1 MSARPLVS
9 VQDLDGTSKDQVA
22 LPLVF
27 TKTPLRPDVVKTV
40 HTNIRKNAMQPHA
53 VSEHAGVQTAAASWG
68 TGRAVSRIPRVPGG
82 GTHRCG
88 QGAYG
93 NMCRGG
99 HMFSPMKTWRRWHRK
114 VNLKEKRLAVASAL
128 AASAI
133 PALVMA
139 RGHAIEEVAEVPLVV
154 SDAAETITKTSK
166 AVDLLKS
173 LGVYADVAKAAKS
186 KNIRRGKG
194 KMRNRRYVC
203 RKGPLIV
210 VTSSDN
216 GLAKSVRNLPGVDTC
231 NVERLNLLD
240 LAPGGHLGRLCI
252 WTKGAIA
259 KLDELYAEGTG
270 KFVLPENVMSNA
282 DLSRLINS
290 DEIQSVVNAPK
301 TCAKKVPLKRNPLKN
316 FTMMKKLNPYAKTAK
331 ALAEKVRGK
340 TKEQAL
346 AKKRT
351 KDVGKKFY
359 AQISADS
366 DYQGE
371 DFEVF
376 SNWLGNEAQ

>member
-1 MSARPLVS
+1 M
-9 VQDLDGTSKDQVA
+9 
-22 LPLVF
+22 
-27 TKTPLRPDVVKTV
+27 
-40 HTNIRKNAMQPHA
+40 
-53 VSEHAGVQTAAASWG
+53 
-68 TGRAVSRIPRVPGG
+68 G

-99 HMFSPMKTWRRWHRK
+99 HMFSPTKTWRRWHRK

-139 RGHAIEEVAEVPLVV
+139 RGHSINEVAEIPLVV
-154 SDAAETITKTSK
+154 SDAAEGITKTSK
-166 AVDLLKS
+166 A
-173 LGVYADVAKAAKS
+173 AES

-203 RKGPLIV
+203 RKGPLVI

-216 GLAKSVRNLPGVDTC
+216 GLAKSVRNLPGVDFA

-252 WTKGAIA
+252 WTKGAMA
-259 KLDELYAEGTG
+259 KIEELYAEGTG
-270 KFVLPENVMSNA
+270 KFALPENVMTNA

-290 DEIQSVVNAPK
+290 DEVQSVVNAPK
-301 TCAKKVPLKRNPLKN
+301 SAAKKVALKRNPLKN
-316 FTMMKKLNPYAKTAK
+316 FTAMKKLNPYAKTAK
-331 ALAEKVRGK
+331 ALAP
-340 TKEQAL
+340 
-346 AKKRT
+346 KK
-351 KDVGKKFY
+351 
-359 AQISADS
+359 
-366 DYQGE
+366 
-371 DFEVF
+371 
-376 SNWLGNEAQ
+376 

>member
-1 MSARPLVS
+1 M
-9 VQDLDGTSKDQVA
+9 G
-22 LPLVF
+22 
-27 TKTPLRPDVVKTV
+27 
-40 HTNIRKNAMQPHA
+40 
-53 VSEHAGVQTAAASWG
+53 
-68 TGRAVSRIPRVPGG
+68 
-82 GTHRCG
+82 
-88 QGAYG
+88 
-93 NMCRGG
+93 
-99 HMFSPMKTWRRWHRK
+99 RWHRK

-139 RGHAIEEVAEVPLVV
+139 RGHRVDDVAEVPLVV

-210 VTSSDN
+210 ITSSDN

-270 KFVLPENVMSNA
+270 KFVLPENVMTNA

-301 TCAKKVPLKRNPLKN
+301 AGAKSAAFKN
-316 FTMMKKLNPYAKTAK
+316 APAMGRLNPYAKTAK
-331 ALAEKVRGK
+331 ALAAKKTKAKKTTDKK
-340 TKEQAL
+340 TKEI
-346 AKKRT
+346 
-351 KDVGKKFY
+351 GKKFFE
-359 AQISADS
+359 QISRDS
-366 DYQGE
+366 EFGGE
-371 DFEVF
+371 DFEA
-376 SNWLGNEAQ
+376 SQGWLG

>member
-9 VQDLDGTSKDQVA
+9 VQDLDGSSKDQVA
-22 LPLVF
+22 LPAVF
-27 TKTPLRPDVVKTV
+27 TKTPLRPDVVKVV
-40 HTNIRKNAMQPHA
+40 HTNIRKNHMQAHA
-53 VSEHAGVQTAAASWG
+53 VNENAGMETAAASWG

-88 QGAYG
+88 QGAFG

-128 AASAI
+128 AASAV

-139 RGHAIEEVAEVPLVV
+139 RGHVVDEVAEIPLVV

-166 AVDLLKS
+166 AIDLLKS
-173 LGVYADVAKAAKS
+173 LGVYADVAKSAKS

-203 RKGPLIV
+203 RKGPLVV
-210 VTSSDN
+210 VTSSDQ
-216 GLAKSVRNLPGVDTC
+216 GLAKSVRNLPGVDSC

-252 WTKGAIA
+252 WTKSALA

-270 KFVLPENVMSNA
+270 KFVLPENVMANA
-282 DLSRLINS
+282 DLTRLINS

-301 TCAKKVPLKRNPLKN
+301 SSAKKIPLKRNPLKN
-316 FTMMKKLNPYAKTAK
+316 FTAMKKLNPYAKTAK
-331 ALAEKVRGK
+331 ALAAKQKTSKGK
-340 TKEQAL
+340 KGS
-346 AKKRT
+346 
-351 KDVGKKFY
+351 KDAGKKFF

-376 SNWLGNEAQ
+376 SSWLDQDA

>member
-1 MSARPLVS
+1 MSGRPLVS
-9 VQDLDGTSKDQVA
+9 VQEVDGTTKDQVA

-27 TKTPLRPDVVKTV
+27 TKTPLRPDVVRTV
-40 HTNIRKNAMQPHA
+40 HTNIRKNARQAHA
-53 VSEHAGVQTAAASWG
+53 VSQFAGVQTAAASWG

-99 HMFSPMKTWRRWHRK
+99 HMFSPTKTWRRWHRK

-139 RGHAIEEVAEVPLVV
+139 RGHSINEVAEIPLVV
-154 SDAAETITKTSK
+154 SDAAEGITKTSK

-173 LGVYADVAKAAKS
+173 LGVYPDVAKAAKS

-203 RKGPLIV
+203 RKGPLVI

-216 GLAKSVRNLPGVDTC
+216 GLAKSVRNLPGVDFA

-252 WTKGAIA
+252 WTKGAMA
-259 KLDELYAEGTG
+259 KIEELYAEGTG
-270 KFVLPENVMSNA
+270 KFALPENVMTNA

-290 DEIQSVVNAPK
+290 DEVQSVVNAPK
-301 TCAKKVPLKRNPLKN
+301 SAAKKVALKRNPLKN
-316 FTMMKKLNPYAKTAK
+316 FTAMKKLNPYAKTAK
-331 ALAEKVRGK
+331 ALAPKKK
-340 TKEQAL
+340 TKADAL
-346 AKKRT
+346 AKKKT
-351 KDVGKKFY
+351 KAIGKKFFE
-359 AQISADS
+359 QISTDS

-376 SNWLGNEAQ
+376 SRWLGNEAE